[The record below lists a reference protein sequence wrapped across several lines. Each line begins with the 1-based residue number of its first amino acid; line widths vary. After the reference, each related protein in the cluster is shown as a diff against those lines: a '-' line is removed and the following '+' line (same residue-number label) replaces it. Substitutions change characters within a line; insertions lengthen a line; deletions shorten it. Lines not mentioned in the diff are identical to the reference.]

1 MISLAYQ
8 DQPLQQAFAYR
19 RAIVGLLILSSA
31 ALAVTVW
38 IMVDF
43 LREQE
48 IVEELIKDLPRD
60 ARDSAEFLA
69 GELRWQF
76 RLATL
81 VVLNVVVTAFAV
93 ILLWRAYFA
102 SQTSLRDTRALATD
116 ILSSMQQAV
125 ITTDLDGIVT
135 SINRRGIELL
145 DVKASCIGEFIDEWR
160 PASLG
165 DFRRGWLSKKAAGM
179 AHELTLESKGN
190 SRTLRLTCQAL
201 NDHAANEI
209 GIVFQLLDI
218 TRHRLIEDRMRRM
231 ERYMGLGSLAAGLHH
246 EIKNP
251 LAGLSLHVQ
260 LLEEHLGSVDPSEE
274 ITSMLDV
281 IRSEVVRI
289 GGVLEGFNDFASIGE
304 LNSTDV
310 DLCEVIQRQ
319 IAFVGLQAENQSV
332 RIHVDR
338 CDSSL
343 RVAADRGRIEQVIL
357 NLMINAMD
365 AMPDGGDIK
374 IAVYQADDAAHIDI
388 ADTGSGIPENLQ
400 DKILDPYFTTKSTG
414 TGLGLAFCEKIMRQ
428 HSGAIDFSTSPNG
441 TIFQLTLPKCESAA
455 VTS

>member
-1 MISLAYQ
+1 
-8 DQPLQQAFAYR
+8 
-19 RAIVGLLILSSA
+19 
-31 ALAVTVW
+31 
-38 IMVDF
+38 MVDF

-48 IVEELIKDLPRD
+48 IVEELIQALPED

-93 ILLWRAYFA
+93 ILLWRAYSA
-102 SQTSLRDTRALATD
+102 SQTSLRDTRALASD

-135 SINRRGIELL
+135 SINRRGIQLL
-145 DVKASCIGEFIDEWR
+145 DMKTTCVGKFIDEWG
-160 PASLG
+160 PASMG
-165 DFRRGWLSKKAAGM
+165 EFRRTWASNKAPGM
-179 AHELTLESKGN
+179 AHEMTLDRNGN
-190 SRTLRLTCQAL
+190 PRTLRMTCQAL
-201 NDHAANEI
+201 NDHESNEI
-209 GIVFQLLDI
+209 GIVIQLLDI
-218 TRHRLIEDRMRRM
+218 TRSRLIEDRMRRM

-260 LLEEHLGSVDPSEE
+260 LLEEQLVVDNPSDEV
-274 ITSMLDV
+274 TSMLEV

-304 LNSTDV
+304 LESTDI

-319 IAFVGLQAENQSV
+319 IAFVGLQAEAQSI
-332 RIHVDR
+332 RISIDR
-338 CDSSL
+338 CDSTF
-343 RVAADRGRIEQVIL
+343 RVAADRGRIEQVVL
-357 NLMINAMD
+357 NLIINAMD
-365 AMPDGGDIK
+365 AMPDGGDIN
-374 IAVYQADDAAHIDI
+374 IAVYQEGDLAHIDI
-388 ADTGSGIPENLQ
+388 ADTGTGIPENLQ

-441 TIFQLTLPKCESAA
+441 TIFQLTLPKSVNSAA
-455 VTS
+455 IS